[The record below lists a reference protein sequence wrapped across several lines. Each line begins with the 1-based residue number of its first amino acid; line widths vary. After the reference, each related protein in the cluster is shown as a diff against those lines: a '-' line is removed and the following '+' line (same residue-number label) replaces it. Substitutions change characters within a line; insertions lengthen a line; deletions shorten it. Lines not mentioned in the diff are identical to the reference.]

1 MENDRK
7 HILLLSSWYPSDAQ
21 PFLGNFIQRQ
31 IELLGTKYSVQFV
44 QTVAVQHQKK
54 IDVIELKKANYIEI
68 TATYPAV
75 KSKLIKKYY
84 QTKALKKALKT
95 VVQPDLL
102 LTYIFLPKIWQFLM
116 LKKQLNIPWVH
127 IEQGSYFRKEIQ
139 SKWFYINYIT
149 DCKETLEEIQIQYNL
164 MTGRCG
170 ILDTDI
176 VGIAFLRKP
185 IQYLHQLQNL
195 YFALTNT
202 ELKVNL

>member
-1 MENDRK
+1 MIQENELRIGNWVQVGDNTELQSIVIAIGSERCHLK
-7 HILLLSSWYPSDAQ
+7 GNAILNKYEQLTPIPLTEEILLKCG
-21 PFLGNFIQRQ
+21 F
-31 IELLGTKYSVQFV
+31 
-44 QTVAVQHQKK
+44 
-54 IDVIELKKANYIEI
+54 
-68 TATYPAV
+68 
-75 KSKLIKKYY
+75 
-84 QTKALKKALKT
+84 
-95 VVQPDLL
+95 
-102 LTYIFLPKIWQFLM
+102 
-116 LKKQLNIPWVH
+116 
-127 IEQGSYFRKEIQ
+127 KEIQ